1 MTGGAGF
8 LGAALCRRLLSEE
21 NEVFCLDNLYSGYL
35 ENIKDYMNNPRF
47 HFIEHDVT
55 EPFDIRVD
63 RIFHL
68 ACPASP
74 GKYQKDSV
82 YTSKVCFLGAI
93 NMLELARKYD
103 ARILLTSTSEIYGD
117 PEIHPQTESYR
128 GNINP
133 IGIRSCYGEGKRIA
147 ESLFFDYHRQYGVQI
162 KVARLF
168 NVYGPEMNSQ
178 DGRVIANFVYQAL
191 NGEDITIFGN
201 GRQTRSFCYIDDC
214 IGGLIKLMDKDDF
227 TGPVNIGNPEEITI
241 QETAE
246 MILRLTKSTS
256 EIVYRDL
263 PSDDERRRR
272 PSIDLAKK
280 ELCWEPK
287 VKLEDGVRM
296 TISAYSKMMK

>member
-8 LGAALCRRLLSEE
+8 LGAALCRALLSQG

-35 ENIKDYMNNPRF
+35 ENVSDFMNNPQF

-168 NVYGPEMNSQ
+168 NVYGPEMNPQ

-214 IGGLIKLMDKDDF
+214 IDGLIKLMDKDDF

-246 MILRLTKSTS
+246 MILRFTKSTS

-263 PSDDERRRR
+263 PFDDERRRR

>member
-8 LGAALCRRLLSEE
+8 LGAALCRALLSQG

-35 ENIKDYMNNPRF
+35 ENVSDFMNNPQF

-168 NVYGPEMNSQ
+168 NVYGPEMNPQ

-263 PSDDERRRR
+263 PFDDERRRR

>member
-263 PSDDERRRR
+263 PFDDERRRR

>member
-35 ENIKDYMNNPRF
+35 ENVSDFMNNPQF

-263 PSDDERRRR
+263 PFDDERRRR

>member
-35 ENIKDYMNNPRF
+35 ENVSDFMNNPQF
-47 HFIEHDVT
+47 HFIEHDIT

-191 NGEDITIFGN
+191 NGKDITIFGN

-263 PSDDERRRR
+263 PFDDERRRR

>member
-241 QETAE
+241 QEAAE

-263 PSDDERRRR
+263 PFDDERRRR

>member
-1 MTGGAGF
+1 
-8 LGAALCRRLLSEE
+8 
-21 NEVFCLDNLYSGYL
+21 
-35 ENIKDYMNNPRF
+35 
-47 HFIEHDVT
+47 
-55 EPFDIRVD
+55 
-63 RIFHL
+63 
-68 ACPASP
+68 
-74 GKYQKDSV
+74 
-82 YTSKVCFLGAI
+82 
-93 NMLELARKYD
+93 MLELARKNC

-117 PEIHPQTESYR
+117 PEVHPQTELYR

-133 IGIRSCYGEGKRIA
+133 IGKRSCYGEGKRMA
-147 ESLFFDYHRQYGVQI
+147 ESLFFDYYRQYGVQI

-168 NVYGPEMNSQ
+168 NVYGPEMNPQ

-263 PSDDERRRR
+263 PFDDERRRR

>member
-8 LGAALCRRLLSEE
+8 LGAALCRALLSQG

-35 ENIKDYMNNPRF
+35 ENVSDFMNNPQF

-241 QETAE
+241 QEAAE

-263 PSDDERRRR
+263 PFDDERRRR